1 MVYHPP
7 SSPLFLCVCVGAKLS
22 LLLEDQRLTQT
33 RIGALSATLAS
44 HAQLLTREAA
54 EKAEMQAT
62 MQALT
67 GSLQERAAA
76 SARLR
81 THIAATRGQI
91 EAKRAAQRAYAD
103 RVDAQSRLNA
113 PELAFWERYLGC
125 RIEGSGRDDVVRVVF
140 VFEPAK
146 GAAAAAGGGGGGG
159 GSGSGN
165 GSESGSADATGGGG
179 GGEREAVFELLVP
192 ETGGYQVVFST
203 PPLDD
208 KRLAACVGTLNHSR
222 DLAAFLKQM
231 RAFFAEMLG

>member
-1 MVYHPP
+1 
-7 SSPLFLCVCVGAKLS
+7 

-146 GAAAAAGGGGGGG
+146 GAAAAGGGGG
-159 GSGSGN
+159 
-165 GSESGSADATGGGG
+165 GSESGSADAG
-179 GGEREAVFELLVP
+179 GGEREAAFELLVP

-203 PPLDD
+203 PRVDD
-208 KRLAACVGTLNHSR
+208 KRLAACVGTLNQSR

-231 RAFFAEMLG
+231 RAFFVEMLG